1 MIPKNF
7 IFFIMCFFIGC
18 TFQNSPGPSGPKG
31 QKGDQGPQG
40 IPGSSGPPGPKGKPG
55 KGLSDDQLIK
65 VNELIQISNSSNEF
79 VVSSAS
85 YRFGFAPTIT
95 GFIYL
100 TNHGRLYKYENNN
113 PQSLGQKIDYI
124 TMIADKKDFIS
135 INRIV
140 HGEDIKQYFS
150 AVTKSGNIYTSE
162 NLKEWNQTLSLPIK
176 LK

>member
-1 MIPKNF
+1 
-7 IFFIMCFFIGC
+7 MCFFIGC

-31 QKGDQGPQG
+31 PKGDQGPQG

-55 KGLSDDQLIK
+55 KGLRDDQLIK
-65 VNELIQISNSSNEF
+65 VNEFIQLSSSNNEF

-85 YRFGFAPTIT
+85 YSFGFAPTIT

-100 TNHGRLYKYENNN
+100 TNHGSLYKYENTN
-113 PQSLGQKIDYI
+113 PQSLGQKIDFI
-124 TMIADKKDFIS
+124 TMIDNKKDFIS

-140 HGEDIKQYFS
+140 YGEDIKQYFS
-150 AVTKSGNIYTSE
+150 AVTKSGNIYTSQ
-162 NLKEWNQTLSLPIK
+162 NLLDWEQTLSLPIK